1 MIFVFATL
9 YGFGKTFFW
18 PTTLGVVSEQC
29 PKGGALTLNAIAG
42 IGMLA
47 VGILGGPVIGKMAED
62 AVKVSVISATS
73 EETYGKISKD
83 STYFL
88 GDYTAVELAK
98 IDDLEGE
105 EKDTVKHSI
114 QVGKQASLATVAI
127 FPVSCSFATW
137 HLFFTSKDA
146 GVINL
151 WSLKRANPE
160 DLKFKRFP
168 PNPIKPTQKY
178 G

>member
-1 MIFVFATL
+1 
-9 YGFGKTFFW
+9 
-18 PTTLGVVSEQC
+18 
-29 PKGGALTLNAIAG
+29 
-42 IGMLA
+42 MLA

-62 AVKVSVISATS
+62 AVKVSVVSATS

-98 IDDLEGE
+98 VDALEGD

-127 FPVSCSFATW
+127 FPVFMLACYLALTFYFKGRGGYKPVE
-137 HLFFTSKDA
+137 LEESK
-146 GVINL
+146 
-151 WSLKRANPE
+151 S
-160 DLKFKRFP
+160 
-168 PNPIKPTQKY
+168 
-178 G
+178 

>member
-1 MIFVFATL
+1 M
-9 YGFGKTFFW
+9 
-18 PTTLGVVSEQC
+18 VSEQC

-62 AVKVSVISATS
+62 AVKVSVVSATS

-98 IDDLEGE
+98 VDALEGD

-127 FPVSCSFATW
+127 FPVFMLVCYLALTFYFKGRGGYKPVE
-137 HLFFTSKDA
+137 LEESK
-146 GVINL
+146 
-151 WSLKRANPE
+151 S
-160 DLKFKRFP
+160 
-168 PNPIKPTQKY
+168 
-178 G
+178 

>member
-1 MIFVFATL
+1 M
-9 YGFGKTFFW
+9 
-18 PTTLGVVSEQC
+18 VSEQC

-62 AVKVSVISATS
+62 AVKQSVIAETN

-98 IDDLEGE
+98 VDSLQGD

-114 QVGKQASLATVAI
+114 QAGKQASLASVAI
-127 FPVSCSFATW
+127 FPCLHALYVTL
-137 HLFFTSKDA
+137 HLFSTSKDA
-146 GVINL
+146 GVTNPWNL
-151 WSLKRANPE
+151 KKATPE
-160 DLKFKRFP
+160 DRTSLSGFL
-168 PNPIKPTQKY
+168 PTPQKLLRTY